1 MEINKYVIIFL
12 SNRIDFAKNL
22 NIFLVIT
29 KARIVKIEWKI
40 LNNLVVLVLN

>member
-12 SNRIDFAKNL
+12 SNHIDFVKNL

-29 KARIVKIEWKI
+29 KARNVKLEWKI
-40 LNNLVVLVLN
+40 LNDLVVLVSN